1 MKKFVAILTALI
13 LLLPATAFAT
23 TYTDPQNTLSFDYD
37 DALFDISED
46 SVGENDDHLVIL
58 AAKDEAWEGAYI
70 RFYIYMQPEGESVPT
85 AESIAETIPDVEVTQ
100 GEWNGFNE
108 VVMYDNG
115 DESLFL
121 VPLTTGE
128 LLTVGVGGSD
138 IEDENTAMDRDDAIS
153 AVLDTLAII
162 PVTE

>member
-1 MKKFVAILTALI
+1 MKKSIAALI
-13 LLLPATAFAT
+13 ALVLLLSATAFAA
-23 TYTDPQNTLSFDYD
+23 TYTDPLGALSFDYD

-46 SVGENDDHLVIL
+46 DVGENNDHLVVL
-58 AAKDEAWEGAYI
+58 SAKNEAWGSAYI

-100 GEWNGFNE
+100 GEWNGFTE
-108 VVMYDNG
+108 VIMYDNG
-115 DESLFL
+115 EESIFL

-128 LLTVGVGGSD
+128 LLTVGVGVTD
-138 IEDENTAMDRDDAIS
+138 IEDEDAAMARDNAIS